1 MSVIVTPKRR
11 TNVRVVANTIVMITM
26 LLVWPLAIPFAYA
39 NDTVVSMEYVHVN
52 PPQPVPPGRR
62 IEVEEVFWYG
72 CPHCFHLQP
81 VLNRWLA
88 HKPADVLF
96 VRQAAAISPYWLPQA
111 RAFFAFRQLHLVAK
125 LHDRFFDAIHIRH
138 EVLDNATTISQW
150 VAHHSTVSAA
160 HFRRVYWS
168 FAVSLAVR
176 KARQQQE
183 AEDIHSVPTFIVD
196 GRYRTNP
203 SLAGSRRQL
212 MRVVDYLIRKA
223 RKRQH

>member
-1 MSVIVTPKRR
+1 MR
-11 TNVRVVANTIVMITM
+11 TVVKKIIRVVVF
-26 LLVWPLAIPFAYA
+26 LAIPLMAPLAYA
-39 NDTVVSMEYVHVN
+39 NNAMVSMEYVRVS
-52 PPQPVPPGRR
+52 PPQPTPPGRKV
-62 IEVEEVFWYG
+62 EVEEVFWYG

-111 RAFFAFRQLHLVAK
+111 RAFFAFQRLHLVAR
-125 LHDRFFDAIHIRH
+125 LHDRFFDAIHIHH

-150 VAHHSTVSAA
+150 VAHHSAVSAA
-160 HFRRVYWS
+160 RFRQVYWS

-176 KARQQQE
+176 KARQQQL
-183 AEDIHSVPTFIVD
+183 AEGIHSVPTFIVD

-203 SLAGSRRQL
+203 SLAGSRAQL
-212 MRVVDYLIRKA
+212 MRVVDYLVRKA
-223 RKRQH
+223 QERRH